1 MRTLQVFAFAL
12 LLAPSQLWATPF
24 NVTYTFT
31 GSPGNQ
37 VGEAVDSNPIGALFS
52 DITRGP
58 GLVPA
63 AGVDSMNSSGWT
75 TGSSIDPNDYYEW
88 TITPLAGF
96 ALDLT
101 EFDINFQRS
110 ETGPLSL
117 DMRNSLDGFG
127 AFRLLVTVVDNTA
140 NHGVGVS
147 SPLGLWDVVDITAPV
162 TFRIYGFDAEDA
174 SGELRLGVKAGEEAD
189 FLPSELFMTVDIT
202 ETATEVPEPA
212 SLVLFGT
219 GVAGLFAKR
228 RHSSRNDVIASERTS
243 TPAKN

>member
-1 MRTLQVFAFAL
+1 MRTLQVFALAL

-24 NVTYTFT
+24 DVTYTFT

-37 VGEAVDSNPIGALFS
+37 VSEAVDGNPIGALFS

-58 GLVPA
+58 GIVAA

-75 TGSSIDPNDYYEW
+75 TASSLDSNDYYEW

-110 ETGPLSL
+110 DTGPRSL
-117 DMRNSLDGFG
+117 DVRNSLDGFG
-127 AFRLLVTVVDNTA
+127 AFRLLIGVGDDTA
-140 NHGVGVS
+140 NHGAGA
-147 SPLGLWDVVDITAPV
+147 GAGATAMWDVDDITTPV

-174 SGELRLGVKAGEEAD
+174 SGEVRLGVKAGEQSD
-189 FLPSELFMTVDIT
+189 FLPNNLIITVDIT
-202 ETATEVPEPA
+202 ETATAVPEPA
-212 SLVLFGT
+212 TLVLFGT
-219 GVAGLFAKR
+219 GAAGFIAKR
-228 RHSSRNDVIASERTS
+228 RHMGRN
-243 TPAKN
+243 P